1 MSENDDLLNT
11 LGNELVL
18 VLLEAGDV
26 AGTACRSE
34 GTTV

>member
-1 MSENDDLLNT
+1 VSENDDLVNT
-11 LGNELVL
+11 LLNELVL

-34 GTTV
+34 GTAV